1 MLKRAIQYQAGTVAA
16 AHAREK
22 RLHHR
27 NRLLEER
34 VKTAVSAR
42 EALRRRCARMLSTD
56 HIVMGGRRMRLVAMQ
71 QDAGTPAG
79 KETFST
85 VPINEE
91 GNDVMDEEASADI
104 RFRKRKVRCFD
115 NLVTVEKGDP
125 PALSLSAATPA
136 AAPSPPPTPAIRAQV
151 RNSLTCL
158 PARPG
163 PPLPAIPRPPA
174 PPSPP
179 APLSPPLTSRPPP
192 QFLSPSPPHPP
203 LPSLPPAPRS
213 LAPPDP
219 AGPAQRS
226 PPPTPPTFSA
236 AVHSSLWF
244 SPPLHNP
251 LPLLSTPSP
260 LSPASAPNTPRPAC
274 GPSARPCPP
283 RSARRAAPVLR
294 AFLLLSPPL
303 SSLSLSSHPS
313 PLDPNYP
320 FCPLSPL
327 ARWSALAPD
336 SARSRRR
343 TFCRILLGD
352 SSIAKTTAS
361 GPPRRGG
368 PLAGVLLQAPS
379 GPGRHGTSARRGWSF
394 TGCLAC

>member
-1 MLKRAIQYQAGTVAA
+1 MRTLSSSGRALSLAPFLPLAQAHTSSGTSGTPHPGATSFGGDATTPTGCPVVSADPWFSGSRPTQRRRKWAAGDCSLEVLDSLEEENKRLKRAIQYQAGTVAA

-22 RLHHR
+22 RLQHR

-56 HIVMGGRRMRLVAMQ
+56 HIVMGGRRMRLVAMHCMQ

-104 RFRKRKVRCFD
+104 RFRKRKVRCFN

-151 RNSLTCL
+151 RNSLPLL

-163 PPLPAIPRPPA
+163 PPLPVLPRPPA
-174 PPSPP
+174 PPRPQ

-192 QFLSPSPPHPP
+192 IPLSLSSPP
-203 LPSLPPAPRS
+203 
-213 LAPPDP
+213 
-219 AGPAQRS
+219 
-226 PPPTPPTFSA
+226 
-236 AVHSSLWF
+236 
-244 SPPLHNP
+244 
-251 LPLLSTPSP
+251 PSP
-260 LSPASAPNTPRPAC
+260 LSAAGALQ
-274 GPSARPCPP
+274 P
-283 RSARRAAPVLR
+283 RS
-294 AFLLLSPPL
+294 
-303 SSLSLSSHPS
+303 
-313 PLDPNYP
+313 
-320 FCPLSPL
+320 
-327 ARWSALAPD
+327 
-336 SARSRRR
+336 
-343 TFCRILLGD
+343 T
-352 SSIAKTTAS
+352 
-361 GPPRRGG
+361 
-368 PLAGVLLQAPS
+368 
-379 GPGRHGTSARRGWSF
+379 
-394 TGCLAC
+394 